1 MQHTVIWLLLHT
13 QTHACIHRDPNVLS
27 SNIVNA
33 AVDIT
38 AILTFT
44 KYIHKHIFYSDPAN
58 VVMEHLKR
66 YLCNGDRRVTEKD
79 YALKVA
85 PSR

>member
-44 KYIHKHIFYSDPAN
+44 KYIHKHIFLQWSGKCGYGTPKEIF
-58 VVMEHLKR
+58 M
-66 YLCNGDRRVTEKD
+66 
-79 YALKVA
+79 
-85 PSR
+85 